1 MSAGDARRIE
11 NYGLL
16 LEHFE
21 PPTVYDN
28 VTPAT
33 HRYAA
38 VSEEFFDETRVG
50 ALVFLCETEQEA
62 FEVLGGS
69 VLDGFAP
76 DGVYDLETG
85 EKIEVHVSTPIVTR
99 AQDQGVTLNPLGAA
113 WRYGGPR

>member
-1 MSAGDARRIE
+1 MSAGDATCIE

-16 LEHFE
+16 RGHFE
-21 PPTVYDN
+21 PRTVYEN

-50 ALVFLCETEQEA
+50 AFVFLCETEQEA

-76 DGVYDLETG
+76 DGVNDRETG
-85 EKIEVHVSTPIVTR
+85 EKIEVQVSTPIVTR
-99 AQDQGVTLNPLGAA
+99 AGDQGITLNPLGAA
-113 WRYGGPR
+113 CRYGDPR